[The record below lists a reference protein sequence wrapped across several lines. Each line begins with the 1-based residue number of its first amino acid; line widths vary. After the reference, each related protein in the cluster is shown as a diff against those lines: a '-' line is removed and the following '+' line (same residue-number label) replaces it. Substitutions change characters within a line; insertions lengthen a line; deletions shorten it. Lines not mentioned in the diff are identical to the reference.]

1 MVNRGEEV
9 SRSIRYMARRKREY
23 NKVAKAKKRDGKL

>member
-9 SRSIRYMARRKREY
+9 SRSIRYTARRKKEY
-23 NKVAKAKKRDGKL
+23 NKTPKAKKETW